1 MHLLFLYVLHTLGSA
16 VLSSANVQITGTPAK
31 PQLCSSSPGSE
42 FTVTF
47 LTEHGKIPLLR
58 PSASAGTI
66 SVVETTAG
74 TKESALW

>member
-1 MHLLFLYVLHTLGSA
+1 M
-16 VLSSANVQITGTPAK
+16 
-31 PQLCSSSPGSE
+31 CSSSPGSE